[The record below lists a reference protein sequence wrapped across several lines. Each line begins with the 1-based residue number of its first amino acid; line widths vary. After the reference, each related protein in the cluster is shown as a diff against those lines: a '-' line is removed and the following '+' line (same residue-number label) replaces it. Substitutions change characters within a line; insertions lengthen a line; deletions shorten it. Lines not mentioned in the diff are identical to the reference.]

1 MRDDGE
7 NEEQVVAR
15 RRGFANTLEEETR
28 RGGGRH
34 NMTTTALGDDTIEK
48 MKLMKMCV
56 DCVAFFNGILQKDD
70 ETLKAKNVVVIITP
84 SKRLTDFA
92 CRE

>member
-1 MRDDGE
+1 M
-7 NEEQVVAR
+7 
-15 RRGFANTLEEETR
+15 
-28 RGGGRH
+28 
-34 NMTTTALGDDTIEK
+34 K
-48 MKLMKMCV
+48 MMCV

>member
-7 NEEQVVAR
+7 NEEQVAAR
-15 RRGFANTLEEETR
+15 RRGFANTQEEETR

-56 DCVAFFNGILQKDD
+56 DYVAFFNGILQRRN
-70 ETLKAKNVVVIITP
+70 EG
-84 SKRLTDFA
+84 
-92 CRE
+92 